1 MNYYIVSKEM
11 FDSLDKNNIQF
22 KASNADNSKSIVITS
37 DTISNALETFNTI
50 SDLSDYTADNVG
62 EFWGERLD
70 VADFYTQQYIPAL
83 DQ

>member
-22 KASNADNSKSIVITS
+22 KASNADN
-37 DTISNALETFNTI
+37 TISNALETFNTI